1 MTVKQEASTTRYG
14 GLTGVDMLDTLNRDE
29 KDVVVNKL
37 LNSVEAAEQA
47 GKEAKT
53 ADSPSKLAEKAVE
66 KTVDYVAGKS
76 ESTKKEIGVSSKS
89 SRLDKLADL
98 DARLAAG
105 AAKSQEEELSFSRT
119 G

>member
-1 MTVKQEASTTRYG
+1 M
-14 GLTGVDMLDTLNRDE
+14 
-29 KDVVVNKL
+29 
-37 LNSVEAAEQA
+37 
-47 GKEAKT
+47 
-53 ADSPSKLAEKAVE
+53 E
-66 KTVDYVAGKS
+66 KTVDHVAGKS
-76 ESTKKEIGVSSKS
+76 ESTKKEIGVFSKS